1 MTGDNRIYNICQ
13 NRCSLYYSF
22 TPPAV
27 MPAMKYLWNIANRI
41 TIGMTENT
49 APTIRRSNMGVH
61 YLGPASHNHAISAGM
76 KSDER
81 KNPFASIFF
90 EFSQTAFYREQRSE
104 SS

>member
-1 MTGDNRIYNICQ
+1 MAVISN
-13 NRCSLYYSF
+13 SPSFYSF

-49 APTIRRSNMGVH
+49 APTIRRSNMVVH

-90 EFSQTAFYREQRSE
+90 EFSITARSIGIGIRIAQVH
-104 SS
+104 SV